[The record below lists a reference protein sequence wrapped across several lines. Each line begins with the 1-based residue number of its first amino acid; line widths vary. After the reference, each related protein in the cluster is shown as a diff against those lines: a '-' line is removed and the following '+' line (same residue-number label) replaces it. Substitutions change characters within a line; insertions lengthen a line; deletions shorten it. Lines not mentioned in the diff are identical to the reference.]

1 MNIIKNQDFAY
12 MLGNFMA
19 DGSFYTTKEGNRF
32 EFVDGTPYKKELK
45 YSLEHI
51 SKIKRILEFILNKKL
66 SKIRKRENKFC
77 ISIRSKYLSDLFIN
91 SLKIH
96 PGKKYKI
103 IDIPQQYKNSIYEKA
118 FWQGYIDGD
127 GSISRKYKKISVES
141 MSKDMINSFSEYLS
155 KNNILF
161 SKYKSKR
168 GKDYSYVI
176 IVRSVSLRDFAKKVG
191 FVHPLKSRLL
201 LERLNKKDFF
211 IENNIINTDNILF
224 EEMIDY
230 TKMFDSSVFIE
241 NGRNIFEKFGDKGH
255 LKSNKKL
262 NDIIY
267 FLENKGLE
275 KGEILKE
282 INQYRFKKSKGTKN
296 SVRLPLIL
304 EDNILKL
311 AKFVRI
317 RSGSISFSRSYIES
331 FNENF
336 NEILK
341 LTKNIFDI
349 EPKYTCKN
357 EPLFCSGVLSDFFN
371 NITKR
376 NQNLNSQKV

>member
-1 MNIIKNQDFAY
+1 